1 MKTKRV
7 GTVSMALVLILFGI
21 LLLLSQFMMVSA
33 VELFI
38 KFWPLIL
45 IVLGSEVLYYVYR
58 NSEEQ
63 VKIKYD
69 VFSIFIVI
77 FILLVNIS
85 IYGLMETGVMDLIK
99 LNVEREMDYY
109 NR

>member
-7 GTVSMALVLILFGI
+7 GTISMALVLILFGI
-21 LLLLSQFMMVSA
+21 ILLLSQFALVSA
-33 VELFI
+33 FELFT
-38 KFWPLIL
+38 KLWPFIL
-45 IVLGSEVLYYVYR
+45 IILGLEILYYAYV
-58 NSEEQ
+58 SKEE

-69 VFSIFIVI
+69 VLSIFVVI
-77 FILLVNIS
+77 FILLINIG

-99 LNVEREMDYY
+99 VNVEREIRYHE